1 MHTYYTIKNV
11 KGTVIKMK
19 NFKYLFVLM
28 LAVIVF
34 AAACGNSSSLDNQKS
49 SSNDSDSKSGGYKP
63 KELTVQFVPSQNAG
77 TLEAKA
83 KPLEKLLSKEL
94 GIPVKVSVSTNYN
107 TIVEAMKSKK
117 VDVGFL
123 PPTAYTLAHDQKA
136 ADLLLQAQR
145 FGVKEDGSA
154 SKELVDSYKSEILV
168 KKDSK
173 IKSLKDLKG
182 KKIALQD
189 VTSTAGYTFPLA
201 MLKNEAGINATKDM
215 KIVNVKGHDQAVI
228 SLLNGDVDA
237 AAVFNDA
244 RNTVKKDQ
252 PNVFKDTRILKL
264 TQAIPNDT
272 ISVRP
277 DMDKDFQKKLKKA
290 FIDIAKSKEGHKII
304 SEVYSHEGYTETKD
318 SNFDIVREYEKLV
331 KDMK

>member
-1 MHTYYTIKNV
+1 
-11 KGTVIKMK
+11 MK

-34 AAACGNSSSLDNQKS
+34 AAACGNSSSLDNQKNA
-49 SSNDSDSKSGGYKP
+49 SNDSDSKSGGYKP

-277 DMDKDFQKKLKKA
+277 DMDKDFQEKLKKA

-318 SNFDIVREYEKLV
+318 SNFDIVRAYEKLV

>member
-1 MHTYYTIKNV
+1 
-11 KGTVIKMK
+11 MK
-19 NFKYLFVLM
+19 NFKCLFVLM

-34 AAACGNSSSLDNQKS
+34 AAACGNSSSLDNQKNA
-49 SSNDSDSKSGGYKP
+49 SNDSDSKSGGYKP

-83 KPLEKLLSKEL
+83 KLLEKLLSKEL

-277 DMDKDFQKKLKKA
+277 DMDKDFQEKLKKA

>member
-1 MHTYYTIKNV
+1 
-11 KGTVIKMK
+11 MK
-19 NFKYLFVLM
+19 NFKCLFVLM

-34 AAACGNSSSLDNQKS
+34 AAACGNSSSLDNQKNA
-49 SSNDSDSKSGGYKP
+49 SNDSDSKSGGYKP

-252 PNVFKDTRILKL
+252 PNVFKDTRILK
-264 TQAIPNDT
+264 
-272 ISVRP
+272 
-277 DMDKDFQKKLKKA
+277 
-290 FIDIAKSKEGHKII
+290 
-304 SEVYSHEGYTETKD
+304 
-318 SNFDIVREYEKLV
+318 
-331 KDMK
+331 

>member
-1 MHTYYTIKNV
+1 MKKLKCLLILV
-11 KGTVIKMK
+11 LSVIM
-19 NFKYLFVLM
+19 FT
-28 LAVIVF
+28 
-34 AAACGNSSSLDNQKS
+34 AACGNSSSLDNQKS
-49 SSNDSDSKSGGYKP
+49 SDKGSDSKSGDYKP
-63 KELTVQFVPSQNAG
+63 KELTVQFVPSQNADK
-77 TLEAKA
+77 LEAKA

-94 GIPVKVSVSTNYN
+94 DMPVKVSVSTNYN

-145 FGVKEDGSA
+145 YGVNKDGSPN
-154 SKELVDSYKSEILV
+154 KQLVDDYKSEILV
-168 KKDSK
+168 KKDSD

-201 MLKNEAGINATKDM
+201 TLKEEAGINATKDM
-215 KIVNVKGHDQAVI
+215 KIVNVKGHDQAII

-244 RNTVKKDQ
+244 LNIVKKDQ
-252 PNVFKDTRILKL
+252 PDVFKDTKILKL
-264 TQAIPNDT
+264 TDAIPNDT

-277 DMDKDFQKKLKKA
+277 DMDKKFQDKLKKA
-290 FIDIAKSKEGHKII
+290 FKDISKTKEGHKII
-304 SEVYSHEGYTETKD
+304 KEVYSHEGYTDTDD
-318 SNFDIVREYEKLV
+318 SKFDVVRENEKAV

>member
-1 MHTYYTIKNV
+1 MKQMKYLLV
-11 KGTVIKMK
+11 LALTVI
-19 NFKYLFVLM
+19 
-28 LAVIVF
+28 IF
-34 AAACGNSSSLDNQKS
+34 AAACGNNSSLDSNNKS
-49 SSNDSDSKSGGYKP
+49 ADSGSDSSKDGYTP
-63 KELTVQFVPSQNAG
+63 KELTVQFVPSQNAD

-136 ADLLLQAQR
+136 ADLLLKAQR
-145 FGVKEDGSA
+145 YGVNEDGSN
-154 SKELVDSYKSEILV
+154 SKKLVDDYKSEILV
-168 KKDSK
+168 KKDSG
-173 IKSLKDLKG
+173 INNLKDLKG

-189 VTSTAGYTFPLA
+189 VTSTAGYTFPIST
-201 MLKNEAGINATKDM
+201 LKEDAGIDATKDM

-237 AAVFNDA
+237 AAVFQDA
-244 RNTVKKDQ
+244 RTIVKKDQ
-252 PNVFKDTRILKL
+252 PNVFKDTKIIKL
-264 TQAIPNDT
+264 TEPIPNDT

-277 DMDKDFQKKLKKA
+277 DMDKAFQDKLKKA
-290 FIDIAKSKEGHKII
+290 FKDIAKTKEGHKII
-304 SEVYSHEGYTETKD
+304 SEVYSHEGYTDAKD
-318 SNFDIVREYEKLV
+318 SDFDIVRKYEKQV
-331 KDMK
+331 QDMK

>member
-1 MHTYYTIKNV
+1 
-11 KGTVIKMK
+11 MK
-19 NFKYLFVLM
+19 NFKCLFVLM

-34 AAACGNSSSLDNQKS
+34 AAACGNSSSLDNQKNA
-49 SSNDSDSKSGGYKP
+49 SNDSDSKSGGYKP

-182 KKIALQD
+182 KKI
-189 VTSTAGYTFPLA
+189 
-201 MLKNEAGINATKDM
+201 
-215 KIVNVKGHDQAVI
+215 VNVKGHDQAVI

-277 DMDKDFQKKLKKA
+277 DMDKDFQEKLKKA